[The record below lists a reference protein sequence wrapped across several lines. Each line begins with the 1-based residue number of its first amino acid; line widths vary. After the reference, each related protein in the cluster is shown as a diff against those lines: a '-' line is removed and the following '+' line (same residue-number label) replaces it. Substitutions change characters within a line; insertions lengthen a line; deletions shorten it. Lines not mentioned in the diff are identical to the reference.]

1 LGKQTGNDVFGDV
14 MKILSVNPFTEE
26 INEEFETLSF
36 GEAREE
42 ITQSRQSQLAWKLA
56 PLRERAERINN
67 LAAVLEESKRKY
79 AEMITGE
86 MGKPI
91 REALAEV
98 EKCRSICRY
107 YADHAEEMLK
117 DEVVKTVFKKSYIAF
132 EPLGVILVIMPW
144 NYPFLQVFRSAV
156 PIIAAGNTVVLK
168 HASNVPI
175 CAREI
180 EKAFLGA
187 GFPGHVFRTLLV
199 HSHAA
204 MRIIREDMVDGV
216 ALTGSIDA
224 GKTIGALAG
233 PHVKKCVLE
242 LGGSDPFIV
251 LEDADIDKAA
261 EAGVKARFVNGGQ
274 SCVAAKRL
282 IVLETVAGEFTE
294 SLIHFFHSL
303 KVGDP
308 MDNSVHLGPMATR
321 ESLETLHR
329 QLDDAANKG
338 AKITEGPSTPT
349 RGFFFRPAI
358 VLNANSA
365 MAVAQEEVFGPI
377 ASIFIVKDQEEALTL
392 ANSTAFGLG
401 ATIWSRNI
409 GNAEKL
415 AKRLDAGFVSVNRP
429 VKSDPMLPFGGI
441 KKSGLGR
448 EFSHYGLK
456 EFTNVKTVV
465 VEDCC

>member
-1 LGKQTGNDVFGDV
+1 
-14 MKILSVNPFTEE
+14 MKTFSVNPFTEE

-36 GEAREE
+36 GEVNEE
-42 ITQSRQSQLAWKLA
+42 ITESRTAYLAWQLV
-56 PLRERAERINN
+56 PLRERAAKIKS
-67 LAAVLEESKRKY
+67 LAEVLEENKRKY

-91 REALAEV
+91 REALVEV
-98 EKCRSICRY
+98 ERCGLICRY

-132 EPLGVILVIMPW
+132 EPLGVILAIMPW

-156 PIIAAGNTVVLK
+156 PILAAGNTVVLK

-180 EKAFLGA
+180 EKAFLQA
-187 GFPGHVFRTLLV
+187 GFPAHVFRTILI

-204 MRIIREDMVDGV
+204 MRIIREDMIDGV

-224 GKTIGALAG
+224 GIAIGALAG
-233 PHVKKCVLE
+233 PHAKKCVLE

-282 IVLETVAGEFTE
+282 IVLEAVAREFTDR
-294 SLIHFFHSL
+294 LIHFFNGL

-308 MDNSVHLGPMATR
+308 MDDSVHLGPMATR
-321 ESLETLHR
+321 ESLETLQR
-329 QLDDAANKG
+329 QLDDAVNRG
-338 AKITEGPSTPT
+338 AKIREGPSTPS

-358 VLNANSA
+358 ILNANPD

-377 ASIFIVKDQEEALTL
+377 ASIFVVKNKEEALTL
-392 ANSTAFGLG
+392 ANSTAYGLG
-401 ATIWSRNI
+401 ATIWSGNI
-409 GNAEKL
+409 EKAEKL
-415 AKRLDAGFVSVNRP
+415 ARRLEAGFVSVNRA

-456 EFTNVKTVV
+456 EFTNIKTVV
-465 VEDCC
+465 IED